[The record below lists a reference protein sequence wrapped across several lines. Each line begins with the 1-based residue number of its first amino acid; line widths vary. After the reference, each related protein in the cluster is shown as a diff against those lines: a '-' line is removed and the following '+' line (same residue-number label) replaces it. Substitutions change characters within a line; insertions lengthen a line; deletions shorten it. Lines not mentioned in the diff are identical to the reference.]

1 MQCSAATQR
10 FTDREEQL
18 LFLAGYVIDVVNLAK
33 GGSSL
38 TQQASSEF
46 VEGAEA
52 LYKDVVAGAPVDQI
66 GEKLLLS
73 FEAMSKKYLA
83 IPEGVGDDTLAV
95 YFINVGVLVLAVSV
109 RLPTPR
115 S

>member
-1 MQCSAATQR
+1 MSSAAAQR
-10 FTDREEQL
+10 FTQREQQL

-33 GGSSL
+33 GGSTL
-38 TQQASSEF
+38 TRQASTEF
-46 VEGAEA
+46 VEGAAA
-52 LYKDVVAGAPVDQI
+52 LYKDVVVGAPVDQI

-83 IPEGVGDDTLAV
+83 IPEGVGDDALAL
-95 YFINVGVLVLAVSV
+95 YFINVGMIVLAVSV
-109 RLPTPR
+109 SLPSPR

>member
-1 MQCSAATQR
+1 MSSAAAQR
-10 FTDREEQL
+10 FTQREKQI
-18 LFLAGYVIDVVNLAK
+18 LFLTGYVIDVVNLAK

-46 VEGAEA
+46 VEGAAA
-52 LYKDVVAGAPVDQI
+52 LYEDVVVGAPVDQI

-83 IPEGVGDDTLAV
+83 IPEGVNDGTLAL
-95 YFINVGVLVLAVSV
+95 YFIKVGMLVIAAGFATS
-109 RLPTPR
+109 PR